1 MRFSFMC
8 FHVCVSSESEHVH
21 LFLSDTLRFSVTGTP
36 SAPQARM
43 EEVCVTASQC
53 PWLNKPLISYMFL
66 CPPRNDI
73 PRGRE
78 HISVPAKHLPLL
90 CCPSSSLCHPAH
102 CLMDGADG
110 RGCLPDSNPTQ
121 PTHQRERARA
131 RDKETE
137 GKAGTLFN
145 PPSQA
150 NSEHLKDRHME
161 GAQYQT
167 KCSFPPLV
175 WRKL

>member
-1 MRFSFMC
+1 MRRLIRGRGYL
-8 FHVCVSSESEHVH
+8 SE
-21 LFLSDTLRFSVTGTP
+21 TCRFSVTGKP

-43 EEVCVTASQC
+43 EAVCVTASQC

-102 CLMDGADG
+102 CLMDGVDG
-110 RGCLPDSNPTQ
+110 HGCLPGSGPTQ
-121 PTHQRERARA
+121 LTHQREGGRQ

-137 GKAGTLFN
+137 GRPGWLLNTTVPA
-145 PPSQA
+145 SRQY
-150 NSEHLKDRHME
+150 E
-161 GAQYQT
+161 GQKHGGSPTSARLSLT
-167 KCSFPPLV
+167 AT
-175 WRKL
+175 

>member
-1 MRFSFMC
+1 
-8 FHVCVSSESEHVH
+8 
-21 LFLSDTLRFSVTGTP
+21 
-36 SAPQARM
+36 M
-43 EEVCVTASQC
+43 EAVCVTASQC

-110 RGCLPDSNPTQ
+110 HGCLPGSGLTQ
-121 PTHQRERARA
+121 LTHQRESEADR
-131 RDKETE
+131 ETKRQREDLDSSSTLPCQQAFE
-137 GKAGTLFN
+137 GQKHGGCSTQMSISTETNQNKKIKNTLCAF
-145 PPSQA
+145 
-150 NSEHLKDRHME
+150 SENN
-161 GAQYQT
+161 
-167 KCSFPPLV
+167 
-175 WRKL
+175 